1 MLAIDHS
8 QGGSF
13 APAIIKAV
21 LRTAAEYAERIIGC
35 HQRTLEAIV
44 EAGALLIQ
52 AKENLPHGDLEG
64 MIERDLPF
72 GPRHARRLMAIA
84 SDQRIANRT
93 HVSVLPEA
101 VGTLYELTKLD
112 DPTFERRIAD
122 GTIRPDM
129 VRQDIAQA
137 LKHERRVANA
147 ARAFE
152 GGTIENLYRLI
163 DLGFKPPTILAD
175 PGWNFA
181 TRSERGE
188 GRSANQHYRT
198 EALDQIKQLPV
209 EQLAADDCV
218 LFMWMPDWLV
228 QGALEVVE
236 AWGFRHKTTAF
247 TWAKLNQGGEG
258 WHMGNGYWTR
268 ANPEDCWLC
277 TRGNPKRLYGDV
289 RQLIVAPVMEHS
301 RKPDAVYERIERLVE
316 GPYLELYARRERPG
330 WVTWGDELPFKM
342 PLPHH
347 DSETGEIIDPALAEA
362 AA

>member
-1 MLAIDHS
+1 MLAISHTEPN
-8 QGGSF
+8 GV
-13 APAIIKAV
+13 AAV
-21 LRTAAEYAERIIGC
+21 IRTEPGTAADYADKIIAC

-52 AKENLPHGDLEG
+52 AKENLPHGDFEG
-64 MIERDLPF
+64 MVERDLPF

-112 DPTFERRIAD
+112 DLTFERRIAD

-129 VRQDIAQA
+129 VRRNIGFA

-152 GGTIENLYRLI
+152 GGTVENLRQLI
-163 DLGFKPPTILAD
+163 TSDFKFGTIYAD
-175 PGWNFA
+175 PPWQFV

-198 EALDQIKQLPV
+198 EGLELIKQLPV
-209 EQLAADDCV
+209 ERLAADDCV
-218 LFMWMPDWLV
+218 LFMWMSDWFV
-228 QGALEVVE
+228 QGALEIVE

-247 TWAKLNQGGEG
+247 TWAKLNESGEG

-268 ANPEDCWLC
+268 ANPEDICIH
-277 TRGNPKRLYGDV
+277 GQDRLRHLG
-289 RQLIVAPVMEHS
+289 
-301 RKPDAVYERIERLVE
+301 RI
-316 GPYLELYARRERPG
+316 AQ
-330 WVTWGDELPFKM
+330 
-342 PLPHH
+342 
-347 DSETGEIIDPALAEA
+347 
-362 AA
+362 